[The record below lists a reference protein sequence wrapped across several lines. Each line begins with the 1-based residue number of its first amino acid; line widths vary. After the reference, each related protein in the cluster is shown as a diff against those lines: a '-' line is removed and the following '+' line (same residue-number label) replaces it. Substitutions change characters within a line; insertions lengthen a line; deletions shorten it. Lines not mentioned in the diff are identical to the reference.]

1 MFNAGD
7 KVEVI
12 ATGRPGEID
21 KILCEGPLGKQIPY
35 EWQVRYTDGNAPS
48 RFTCRDENELKSMM
62 DEPEPGI
69 SPAEPIQG

>member
-1 MFNAGD
+1 MYKAGD

-21 KILCEGPLGKQIPY
+21 KILCEGPSGQQVPY
-35 EWQVRYTDGNAPS
+35 EWQVRFTDGKEPS
-48 RFTCRDENELKSMM
+48 RFHCRDENELSSLME
-62 DEPEPGI
+62 EPESGI

>member
-7 KVEVI
+7 RVEVI

-21 KILCEGPLGKQIPY
+21 KILCEGPSGKQVPY
-35 EWQVRYTDGNAPS
+35 EWQVRYTDGKIPP
-48 RFTCRDENELKSMM
+48 RFDCRDEKELKSLM

-69 SPAEPIQG
+69 FPAEPIQE